1 MKNRILILIL
11 VLTFYPFTK
20 LFSQQAKAILY
31 EDQSLT
37 IKPKPVDK
45 EIFDKWI
52 KDNNKKYGEDPN
64 KGPGVPL
71 TVTAT
76 FLVDTA
82 GNVVKPY
89 VWRGIGFGFD
99 AETCRLM
106 DTNPNKWIPGY
117 INGKPV
123 ITQVYYQ
130 INFTTNR
137 NLIMKKN
144 NEEYK

>member
-1 MKNRILILIL
+1 MKNRIFIL
-11 VLTFYPFTK
+11 VLVLSLYPFSK
-20 LFSQQAKAILY
+20 IFSQQDKAILY
-31 EDQSLT
+31 EDPSLT

-52 KDNNKKYGEDPN
+52 KDNNKKYGEDPK

-71 TVTAT
+71 RVTAT
-76 FLVDTA
+76 FLVDTS
-82 GNVVKPY
+82 GNVVKPLI
-89 VWRGIGFGFD
+89 WRGIGFGFD
-99 AETCRLM
+99 EEVYRLM
-106 DTNPNKWIPGY
+106 RTNPNKWIPGY

-123 ITQVYYQ
+123 STKVYYQ

-137 NLIMKKN
+137 NLIMKEN